1 MATQAEAL
9 PNKFDSTV
17 VSEKRPN
24 ARKRNRF
31 WEKAA
36 LITAAVLIPVIIL
49 AACLGALLPKKHSS
63 SGGSSGSSND
73 SGSGGGGGSGSSSNN
88 NNKDA
93 LVHLDYASY
102 QGTQLAAGV
111 NQYLGVRFAAPPTG
125 DLRWRAP
132 QAPLKASGTLDA
144 TSFGPVCLGVG
155 AGMADG
161 QSEDCL
167 FANIYTPSNATTSS
181 KLPVWIYIQGGGYAG
196 DSNANYNGTQVVQ
209 TGNVILIN
217 FNYRVGSWGF
227 LASEKV
233 RSDGDLNAGLLDQR
247 AAFNWTRNY
256 IEQFGGDPDHI
267 VLHGASAGAGSVG
280 HHLVAYG
287 GRNDNLFVGAIMQSP
302 YFQAEMTVAELEW
315 QFDLYTANT
324 GCNNTNDLMTC
335 LRNTSVY
342 KLQAADYTSV
352 FPGHKIK
359 PRRSW
364 GPTVDGDFIRDLP
377 ITLFNNGKSI
387 PVPLLIGDEP
397 NEGTLFAPDIDNST
411 ALQQFF
417 NENYPRLNS
426 TQLSAITAQY
436 PPGAPVP
443 NHKSYFGPAAR
454 AYGESTLICP
464 GFWMASAAAP
474 SAPVWTYS
482 FNISAS
488 EDWDNGLGAYHT
500 VDTGAIFGPEYNGL
514 PTDPAVVAYE
524 NVNKAV
530 VPLMMGYYL
539 SFVKTLDPNTAS
551 LPGAPVWDGF
561 GTAGGRRMSF
571 QSSGTQMQDVPAGLA
586 ANCQFWEE
594 MRVTMEI

>member
-1 MATQAEAL
+1 MVPQAEPL
-9 PNKFDSTV
+9 PSKFDSAV
-17 VSEKRPN
+17 VSEKQTN
-24 ARKRNRF
+24 ARNRKHF
-31 WEKAA
+31 WRKVA
-36 LITAAVLIPVIIL
+36 LITVAVLVPVIIL
-49 AACLGALLPKKHSS
+49 AACLGALLPRKHSS
-63 SGGSSGSSND
+63 GGGSSGSSSN
-73 SGSGGGGGSGSSSNN
+73 SGGTGAGGSSSNN
-88 NNKDA
+88 KEA

-102 QGTQLAAGV
+102 QGTQLLAGV

-132 QAPLKASGTLDA
+132 QPPRTTSGIQDA

-209 TGNVILIN
+209 TGNVILVN

-302 YFQAEMTVAELEW
+302 YFQTEMTVAELEW

-324 GCNNTNDLMTC
+324 GCNNTNDPMTC
-335 LRNTSVY
+335 LRNTSVS
-342 KLQAADYTSV
+342 KLQAADYNSV
-352 FPGHKIK
+352 FPGHKTK

-377 ITLFNNGKSI
+377 ITLFNTGKSI
-387 PVPLLIGDEP
+387 AVPLLIGDEP
-397 NEGTLFAPDIDNST
+397 NEGTLFVPDIDNST

-436 PPGAPVP
+436 PRGTPVP
-443 NHKSYFGPAAR
+443 THQSYFGPAAL

-464 GFWMASAAAP
+464 GLWMASAAAP
-474 SAPVWTYS
+474 SAPVWNYS
-482 FNISAS
+482 FNISAAA
-488 EDWDNGLGAYHT
+488 DWANGLGAYHT
-500 VDTGAIFGPEYNGL
+500 VDTGAIFGPSYNGA

-524 NVNKAV
+524 TVNKAV

-539 SFVKTLDPNTAS
+539 SFVKTLDPNTARMT
-551 LPGAPVWDGF
+551 GAPAWDAF

-571 QSSGTQMQDVPAGLA
+571 QSSDTLMQDVPAALV
-586 ANCQFWEE
+586 ANCEFWKGL
-594 MRVTMEI
+594 RVTMEI